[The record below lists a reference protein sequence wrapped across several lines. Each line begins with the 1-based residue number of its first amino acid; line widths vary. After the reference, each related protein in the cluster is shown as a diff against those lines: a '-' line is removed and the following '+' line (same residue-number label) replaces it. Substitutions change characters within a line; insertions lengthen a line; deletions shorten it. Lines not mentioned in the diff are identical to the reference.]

1 MSGNPPV
8 TPKGRIIVTSQ
19 FVAPVPAEEVPAAYG
34 IEVKLITTEELR
46 HRLAFV
52 ILAQSNFAAAEAL
65 LARAYTINDPVL
77 TVQFVE
83 HADELV
89 QTIVN
94 EFIGEPQA

>member
-1 MSGNPPV
+1 M
-8 TPKGRIIVTSQ
+8 TSQ
-19 FVAPVPAEEVPAAYG
+19 FVAPVPAEQAPSACDV
-34 IEVKLITTEELR
+34 EVKLITTEELR

-52 ILAQSNFAAAEAL
+52 ILAQSNFAAAESL

-77 TVQFVE
+77 TVRFVE

>member
-1 MSGNPPV
+1 M
-8 TPKGRIIVTSQ
+8 TSQ

-52 ILAQSNFAAAEAL
+52 ILAQSNFAAAESL
-65 LARAYTINDPVL
+65 LAHAYTINDPVL
-77 TVQFVE
+77 TVRFVE